1 MAQITK
7 KKSIK
12 VTVLNILASVFLT
25 FQLIAYLNL
34 QAVLPA
40 IGKTLAE
47 KIGFFIGYN
56 LYLVISL
63 SLFYWAYKA
72 KQKNKKNQDLQ
83 SIDSIGEKDEIN
95 P

>member
-1 MAQITK
+1 MTQITK

-12 VTVLNILASVFLT
+12 VTVLNILASAFMT

-40 IGKTLAE
+40 LGETLAE

-56 LYLVISL
+56 LYLGISL

-72 KQKNKKNQDLQ
+72 KQKNKKKQDLQ
-83 SIDSIGEKDEIN
+83 SIDSIGEKNEN
-95 P
+95 